1 MDRRQNM
8 NEGKYLIYEGVI
20 VKNLEQIWSN
30 LWNQYVD
37 IDENGDC
44 EERYKLDPLE
54 DLMDKITDWLFEHRY
69 NYIQTSHQFFER
81 NNLSL
86 KEYWKVRYPDIPLP
100 KDEFFRRK
108 EEERTEFHKHH
119 NMLNLIDD

>member
-1 MDRRQNM
+1 MS
-8 NEGKYLIYEGVI
+8 EGKYLIYEGVI

-37 IDENGDC
+37 IDENDDY
-44 EERYKLDPLE
+44 EERYKLQPLG
-54 DLMDKITDWLFEHRY
+54 DLMDKINDWLFEHRY
-69 NYIQTSHQFFER
+69 NYVQTSHQFFER

-86 KEYWKVRYPDIPLP
+86 KEYWKDQYPDIPLP

-108 EEERTEFHKHH
+108 QEERTEFYKHH